1 MFKGHQFV
9 KLINDNWVLDLTEYQ
24 GYKVKLDDNNKVISY
39 KEAFTAELIE
49 DEIIFTK
56 TTRVPLKVLKEAAN
70 QIRIYEEEIGDGFE

>member
-39 KEAFTAELIE
+39 KEAFTAEFIE